1 MKYYCVLNKSIKILL
16 KWVVGPLLAIWL
28 FYSLYQQVKAQ
39 PDIDASIALIKALP
53 FGAHAWKFWT
63 VILFVFVNWGMEARK
78 WQLLMNAIQPMS
90 FITAFKSVLC
100 GVTFSLNTPNRIGE
114 YGGRI
119 LFVNDGNRIKAI
131 TLSIAGGMAQLI
143 ITMLMGCF
151 GLAYLLFTMSAFEMV
166 MGISVFWMRL
176 FLFGSIFGTVAFIFF
191 FFRLSWMI
199 RLLEKLPY
207 ADRFLKYI
215 NVLETFD
222 AKILLRL
229 LSISLFRYIVFVL
242 QYIFILQL
250 LQVEQ
255 NIWTGFWI
263 ITVMFWILA
272 IIPSF
277 AIAELGIR
285 GTVAKTLFSYSSNTV
300 GILTATFGIWLVN
313 LFIPALIG
321 SLLILGIKIKKKND
335 QKL

>member
-1 MKYYCVLNKSIKILL
+1 MNKSIKILI
-16 KWVVGPLLAIWL
+16 KWIIGPALAAWL
-28 FYSLYQQVKAQ
+28 FWSLYKQIKAQ
-39 PDIDASIALIKALP
+39 PDIDSSIALIKAMP
-53 FGAHAWKFWT
+53 FGPQAWKFWL

-78 WQLLMNAIQPMS
+78 WQILMKPLQPLS

-100 GVTFSLNTPNRIGE
+100 GVTLSLNTPNRMGE

-119 LFVNDGNRIKAI
+119 LFVNEGNRLKAI

-151 GLAYLLFTMSAFEMV
+151 GLLFLLIGKDVSSTL
-166 MGISVFWMRL
+166 MGVSVFWIKI
-176 FLFGSIFGTVAFIFF
+176 FLYGSVIGTIVFIFF
-191 FFRLSWMI
+191 FFKLGLLI

-207 ADRFLKYI
+207 ANRFSKYI
-215 NVLETFD
+215 NILQTFE
-222 AKILLRL
+222 AKVLLRL
-229 LSISLFRYIVFVL
+229 LSISFFRYIVFVL
-242 QYIFILQL
+242 QYIFMLQL
-250 LQVEQ
+250 LHVEQ
-255 NIWTGFWI
+255 NMWTGFWI

-285 GTVAKTLFSYSSNTV
+285 GTVAKTLFSYSLNTL
-300 GILTATFGIWLVN
+300 GILTATFGIWFVN

-321 SLLILGIKIKKKND
+321 SLLILGIKIKK
-335 QKL
+335 

>member
-1 MKYYCVLNKSIKILL
+1 MNKSIKIFL
-16 KWVVGPLLAIWL
+16 KWFVGPLLAIWL

-39 PDIDASIALIKALP
+39 PDIDASLALIRAMP
-53 FGAHAWKFWT
+53 FGAAAWKFWL
-63 VILFVFVNWGMEARK
+63 VIIFVFVNWGIEARK
-78 WQLLMNAIQPMS
+78 WQLLLKAVQPIS

-100 GVTFSLNTPNRIGE
+100 GVTLSLNTPNRIGE

-119 LFVNDGNRIKAI
+119 LFVKEGNRIKAV
-131 TLSIAGGMAQLI
+131 TLSIAGGMSQLI

-151 GLAYLLFTMSAFEMV
+151 GLAYLLFTMDASGTL
-166 MGISVFWMRL
+166 MGISVFWIKI
-176 FLFGSIFGTVAFIFF
+176 FLYGSISGTVVFLFF
-191 FFRLSWMI
+191 FFRLAWVI

-207 ADRFLKYI
+207 ADRFSKYI

-229 LSISLFRYIVFVL
+229 LSLSFFRYLVFVL
-242 QYIFILQL
+242 QYIFMLQL
-250 LQVEQ
+250 LEVEQ
-255 NIWTGFWI
+255 NVWTGFWI

-285 GTVAKTLFSYSSNTV
+285 GTVAKTLFAYSLNTI
-300 GILTATFGIWLVN
+300 GILTVTFGIWFAN

-321 SLLILGIKIKKKND
+321 SLLILGIKIKKVR
-335 QKL
+335 

>member
-1 MKYYCVLNKSIKILL
+1 LNKSIKILL
-16 KWVVGPLLAIWL
+16 KWFVGPLLAAWL
-28 FYSLYQQVKAQ
+28 FYSLYLQVKAQ
-39 PDIDASIALIKALP
+39 PDIGTSVELIKNLP
-53 FGAHAWKFWT
+53 FGTHAWKFWV
-63 VILFVFVNWGMEARK
+63 VILFVFVNWGLEARK
-78 WQLLMNAIQPMS
+78 WQLLMKALQPIS

-119 LFVNDGNRIKAI
+119 IFVNEGNRLKAV

-143 ITMLMGCF
+143 ITMFMGCL
-151 GLAYLLFTMSAFEMV
+151 GLAYLLFTMDAADLL
-166 MGISVFWMRL
+166 MGISVFWVRI
-176 FLFGSIFGTVAFIFF
+176 FLYGSISGTLVFIFF
-191 FFRLSWMI
+191 FFRLRWLI

-207 ADRFLKYI
+207 SVRFLKYI

-222 AKILLRL
+222 VKILLRL
-229 LSISLFRYIVFVL
+229 LSISFFRYIIFVF
-242 QYIFILQL
+242 QYIFILQI

-255 NIWTGFWI
+255 NVWTGFWL
-263 ITVMFWILA
+263 ITVMFWIMA

-285 GTVAKTLFSYSSNTV
+285 GTVAKTLFSYSSNTI
-300 GILTATFGIWLVN
+300 GILTVTSGIWFVN

-321 SLLILGIKIKKKND
+321 SLLILGIKIKKEK
-335 QKL
+335 

>member
-1 MKYYCVLNKSIKILL
+1 M
-16 KWVVGPLLAIWL
+16 LAAWL
-28 FYSLYQQVKAQ
+28 FWSLYQQIKAQ
-39 PDIDASIALIKALP
+39 PDINSSIALIKAMP
-53 FGAHAWKFWT
+53 FGSQAWKFWL

-78 WQLLMNAIQPMS
+78 WQILMKPLQPLS

-100 GVTFSLNTPNRIGE
+100 GVTLSLNTPNRMGE

-151 GLAYLLFTMSAFEMV
+151 GLMFLLFGKDVSSTL
-166 MGISVFWMRL
+166 MGVSVFWIKI
-176 FLFGSIFGTVAFIFF
+176 FLYGSIFGTIIFIFF
-191 FFRLSWMI
+191 FFKLGFLI

-207 ADRFLKYI
+207 ANRFSKYI
-215 NVLETFD
+215 NILETFE
-222 AKILLRL
+222 AKVLLRL
-229 LSISLFRYIVFVL
+229 LSISFFRYIVFVL
-242 QYIFILQL
+242 QYIFMLQL
-250 LQVEQ
+250 LHVEQ
-255 NIWTGFWI
+255 NVWTGFWI

-285 GTVAKTLFSYSSNTV
+285 GTVAKTLFSYSLNTL
-300 GILTATFGIWLVN
+300 GILTATFGIWFVN

-321 SLLILGIKIKKKND
+321 SLLILGIKIKK
-335 QKL
+335 

>member
-1 MKYYCVLNKSIKILL
+1 MNKSIKILL
-16 KWVVGPLLAIWL
+16 KWIIGPLLAVWL

-39 PDIDASIALIKALP
+39 PDMDTSVALIKALP
-53 FGAHAWKFWT
+53 FGVDAWKFWL
-63 VILFVFVNWGMEARK
+63 VILFVFVNWGLEARK
-78 WQLLMNAIQPMS
+78 WQLLMKVLQPIS
-90 FITAFKSVLC
+90 FITAFKAVLC
-100 GVTFSLNTPNRIGE
+100 GVTFSLNTPNRMGE

-119 LFVNDGNRIKAI
+119 LFVDEGKRIKAI

-143 ITMLMGCF
+143 VTMLMGCA
-151 GLAYLLFTMSAFEMV
+151 GLAYLLLRAGDAVTS
-166 MGISVFWMRL
+166 MGISVFWLRI
-176 FLFGSIFGTVAFIFF
+176 FLYGSILGTFMFIFF
-191 FFRLSWMI
+191 FFRLSWLV

-207 ADRFLKYI
+207 SARFLKYI

-229 LSISLFRYIVFVL
+229 LSISFFRYIVFVL
-242 QYIFILQL
+242 QYIFMLQL

-255 NIWTGFWI
+255 NMWAGFCV

-277 AIAELGIR
+277 AIADLGIR
-285 GTVAKTLFSYSSNTV
+285 GTVAKTLFSYSSNTL
-300 GILTATFGIWLVN
+300 GILTAVFGIWFVN

-321 SLLILGIKIKKKND
+321 SLLILGIKIKKEK
-335 QKL
+335 

>member
-1 MKYYCVLNKSIKILL
+1 LNKSIKIII
-16 KWVVGPLLAIWL
+16 KWIVGPVLALWL

-53 FGAHAWKFWT
+53 FGADAWKFWV
-63 VILFVFVNWGMEARK
+63 VILCVFVNWGLEARK
-78 WQLLMNAIQPMS
+78 WQLLMKVLQPIS
-90 FITAFKSVLC
+90 FVTAYKSVLC
-100 GVTFSLNTPNRIGE
+100 GVTFSLNTPNRMGE
-114 YGGRI
+114 YAGRI
-119 LFVNDGNRIKAI
+119 LFVDEGKRLRAI

-151 GLAYLLFTMSAFEMV
+151 GLIFLQEGSEVSKSL
-166 MGISVFWMRL
+166 MGISAFWL
-176 FLFGSIFGTVAFIFF
+176 NIFLYGSLLGTVIFIFF
-191 FFRLSWMI
+191 FFRLGWLT

-207 ADRFLKYI
+207 ADKFSKYI

-242 QYIFILQL
+242 QYIFMLQL

-255 NIWTGFWI
+255 NVWIGFWLV
-263 ITVMFWILA
+263 TVMFWILA

-277 AIAELGIR
+277 AIADLGIR
-285 GTVAKTLFSYSSNTV
+285 GTVAKTLFSYSVNTI
-300 GILTATFGIWLVN
+300 GILTATFGIWFVN

-321 SLLILGIKIKKKND
+321 SLLILAIKIKKKND
-335 QKL
+335 QLL